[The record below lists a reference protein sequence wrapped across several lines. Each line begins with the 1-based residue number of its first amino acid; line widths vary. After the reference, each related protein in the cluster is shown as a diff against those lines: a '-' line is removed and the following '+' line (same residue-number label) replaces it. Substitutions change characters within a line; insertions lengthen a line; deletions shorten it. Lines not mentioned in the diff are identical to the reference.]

1 MLNSTGQGYM
11 ASVEQG
17 ITKDGNWYL
26 RFFLVDESGR
36 EWLCKTLNED
46 EHKGFKAGNHV
57 SILAGTW
64 RKWEANG
71 KTYPYLEVMEMNRSE
86 GKDYQRQKTA
96 LDIVNKVLTE
106 KRC

>member
-11 ASVEQG
+11 TSVEQG
-17 ITKDGNWYL
+17 ITEDGNWYL

-46 EHKGFKAGNHV
+46 EHKDKDFKAGNHV

-64 RKWEANG
+64 RKWEDTNIS
-71 KTYPYLEVMEMNRSE
+71 YLEVTEMNKSE

-96 LDIVNKVLTE
+96 LDVANKVLT
-106 KRC
+106 K